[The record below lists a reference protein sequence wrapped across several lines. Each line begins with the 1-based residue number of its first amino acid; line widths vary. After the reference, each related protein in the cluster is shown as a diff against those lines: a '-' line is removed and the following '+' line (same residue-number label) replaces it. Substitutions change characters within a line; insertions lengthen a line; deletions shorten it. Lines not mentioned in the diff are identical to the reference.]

1 MMAAAPAAAPAP
13 PVSRQ
18 PQRTG
23 PDRGRDGWRRWRLP
37 AALIGLIIAAAAL
50 IALLQPAQ
58 PAIGYLDPADT
69 GPYGT
74 HALADILAGRGTT
87 VVAAATPA
95 AAKAAAAQSAATI
108 VITSPEYLSRSQ
120 LAALATAGRDVVI
133 VEPDAAALAALAPR
147 AAIAGAV
154 PIATAAPV
162 CGLTAAILAGNA
174 DMGGTSLRLR
184 PGTAGA
190 ASCYRV
196 DGLPSLVQ
204 YASAGRIITIL
215 GTGAPLTNS
224 YLARHGNAA
233 LALNLLGAE
242 PRAVWLV
249 PAPAAAAGAEP
260 ASGGKTL
267 GSLIPLGAYLVAIQ
281 LAIAVLLAALWRW
294 RRLGPLVSEQLPVVV
309 RASETVEGHGRL
321 YAARRARGRAAAALR
336 TAMLT
341 RVLPGMGLPPGAA
354 PDSVTSA
361 LAARSGLA
369 AARITEMVYGQ
380 APDTDAALVAL
391 ADELDALE
399 REVLAQ

>member
-1 MMAAAPAAAPAP
+1 ASARTNGGRARGRGRRRAAGPGRRAQRSCAAIRRRALRRAPRQLRRLPAHAETGQPDPRGPDDAAGAAAGWHRRGTAVMMAAAPAAAPAP

-249 PAPAAAAGAEP
+249 
-260 ASGGKTL
+260 
-267 GSLIPLGAYLVAIQ
+267 
-281 LAIAVLLAALWRW
+281 
-294 RRLGPLVSEQLPVVV
+294 
-309 RASETVEGHGRL
+309 
-321 YAARRARGRAAAALR
+321 
-336 TAMLT
+336 
-341 RVLPGMGLPPGAA
+341 
-354 PDSVTSA
+354 
-361 LAARSGLA
+361 
-369 AARITEMVYGQ
+369 
-380 APDTDAALVAL
+380 
-391 ADELDALE
+391 
-399 REVLAQ
+399 